1 MNRLRKIALLTA
13 ALLAAA
19 ASTAALAHGG
29 GHHGHSRV
37 SVGFVFGGP
46 AYWGYPAYY
55 HPYPYYYYPRV
66 VGVPAEPTVY
76 IERGDAS
83 APAAQSQDY
92 WYYCPEAKAYYP
104 YVKHCAGPWQRVAPQ
119 PPPGG

>member
-1 MNRLRKIALLTA
+1 MDRLRTIVLVAA

-19 ASTAALAHGG
+19 ASAAALAHGG
-29 GHHGHSRV
+29 GFHHRPRV

-46 AYWGYPAYY
+46 AFWGYPAYY
-55 HPYPYYYYPRV
+55 YPYPYNYPRA

-83 APAAQSQDY
+83 APPAQAQDY

-119 PPPGG
+119 PPGG